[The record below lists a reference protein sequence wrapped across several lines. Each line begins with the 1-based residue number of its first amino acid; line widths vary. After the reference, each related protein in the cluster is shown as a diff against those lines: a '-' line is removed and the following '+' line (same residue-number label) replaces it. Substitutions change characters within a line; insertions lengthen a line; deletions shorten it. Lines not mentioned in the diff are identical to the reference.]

1 MQKVN
6 VVAVILNEDNV
17 IISSPAQFTG
27 ILDNSTIYAKCVY
40 GDGPEYVMIPV
51 TDTKDCTDEYALTPD
66 FKVYEIKIPEEIGI
80 ETLEKYLDSD
90 FSSVFHEDVEA
101 AVTSYLKNVGAM

>member
-27 ILDNSTIYAKCVY
+27 VLDNSTIYAKCVY
-40 GDGPEYVMIPV
+40 GDGPEYVTIPV
-51 TDTKDCTDEYALTPD
+51 TEAQDCTEEYLSKPG

-101 AVTSYLKNVGAM
+101 AVNAYLKNED